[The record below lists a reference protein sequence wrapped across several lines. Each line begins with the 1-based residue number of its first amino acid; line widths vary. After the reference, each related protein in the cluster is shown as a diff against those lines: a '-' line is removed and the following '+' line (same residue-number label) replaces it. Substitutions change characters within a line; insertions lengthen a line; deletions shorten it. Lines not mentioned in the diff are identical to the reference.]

1 MFCFSKLLE
10 TNTMEHHF
18 STRVYTQ
25 NQNQNK
31 SNLLISLAFFLFVTL
46 MYGFMAL
53 SDMWIIISFL
63 DKIRRQTAIFLPK
76 EFAELLRREA
86 NSVGN
91 FRNIG
96 APLFQK
102 RAPTL
107 DTDCPDEFYR

>member
-25 NQNQNK
+25 KQNQNE

-53 SDMWIIISFL
+53 SVECPVHSLMTTGGMPSSMARQM
-63 DKIRRQTAIFLPK
+63 KVRRPACVEMASHFSLWWYDVCFHST
-76 EFAELLRREA
+76 
-86 NSVGN
+86 
-91 FRNIG
+91 
-96 APLFQK
+96 
-102 RAPTL
+102 
-107 DTDCPDEFYR
+107 